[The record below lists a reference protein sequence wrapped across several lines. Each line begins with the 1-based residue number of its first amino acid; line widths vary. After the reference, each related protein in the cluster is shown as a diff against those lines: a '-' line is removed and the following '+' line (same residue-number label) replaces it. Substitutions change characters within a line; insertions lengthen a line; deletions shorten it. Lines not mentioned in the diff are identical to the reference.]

1 MDGQRDMLL
10 KQRDM
15 SLNVYTIKVL
25 LVTMSKEERTARF
38 LWYRAGY

>member
-25 LVTMSKEERTARF
+25 VTMSKEERTARF